1 MKITNESEYCQ
12 NIARYKAINEEIINM
27 RWELESIYDT
37 IVEYQESDTYNQD
50 RRWNPSCE
58 MRSREFENLKSEF
71 KSEKGV
77 EK

>member
-12 NIARYKAINEEIINM
+12 NITRYKAINEEIINM

-50 RRWNPSCE
+50 RRWKRF
-58 MRSREFENLKSEF
+58 M
-71 KSEKGV
+71 
-77 EK
+77 